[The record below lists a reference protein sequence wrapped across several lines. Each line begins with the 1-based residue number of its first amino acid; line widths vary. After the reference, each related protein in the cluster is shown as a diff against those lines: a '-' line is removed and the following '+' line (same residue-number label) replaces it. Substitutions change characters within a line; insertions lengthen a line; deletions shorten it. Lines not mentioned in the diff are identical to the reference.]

1 MGNFITRSIT
11 RKLILTL
18 FSISLVPIFVLYFVI
33 GEITE
38 ELRLELI
45 EQLEEQFD
53 EKVVRLES
61 SLEQRIFEMDVLTH
75 DILFYDLLLDLPN
88 IQIQNID
95 HELKTKFLDYAK
107 RTAYV
112 DTILEMKIYDKQG
125 IEKFTLYDTH
135 LNSINSGNPIS
146 KINDITVKFGFDET
160 IGRTV
165 VAEAP
170 IIDPNNSEI
179 IGLLYFV
186 TDMRNFD
193 PILLDRSGLRETG
206 EAYFVNTDKF
216 MMSES
221 RFLEDV
227 VYNQKVD
234 TLGVNQ
240 CIENNTQ
247 VQGIQYLDYR
257 EELILGYSKCML
269 ENDVVLLVEIDV
281 QELTAPLDAFHN
293 KINFITMVVAVS
305 TFVISLIIGKNMAK
319 PIKELKKFAKE
330 ISKENFDAS
339 ISFKPQDE
347 LGELADIMEDTALK
361 LKEIQKQKDEFA
373 YMITHELKT
382 PLVPIQGYCNNLK
395 NPKMG
400 PLNELQTKAVDEIY
414 NNSVELLQ
422 LIQNILNAQKIEL
435 HQLKFNIKN
444 ISLDEYLEEKYTAFL
459 PIMKEK
465 NIQFKISTEKKLSV
479 KADPARLNEIITNLV
494 LNSVDFAPEENG
506 IIIIGAKEHEK
517 QILFYVIDN
526 GPGIPEDKI
535 KNMFKKFY
543 QIDTS
548 LTRKHGG
555 SGLGLS
561 ICKGYVEGMG
571 GKMWVESKPNVET
584 SFCFTLPKR
593 NH

>member
-1 MGNFITRSIT
+1 MGNFITKSIT

-38 ELRLELI
+38 ELRSELI

-53 EKVVRLES
+53 EKVVRLEG

-95 HELKTKFLDYAK
+95 YELKTKFLDYAK

-125 IEKFTLYDTH
+125 IEKFSLYDTH

-165 VAEAP
+165 VAESP

-206 EAYFVNTDKF
+206 EAYFVNPDKL

-227 VYNQKVD
+227 VFNQKVD

-240 CIENNTQ
+240 CIENNTS

-293 KINFITMVVAVS
+293 QINFIIIVVS
-305 TFVISLIIGKNMAK
+305 FLTFVISLIIGRNMAK

-330 ISKENFDAS
+330 ISMENFDAS
-339 ISFKPQDE
+339 INFKPQDE

-373 YMITHELKT
+373 SMITHELKT
-382 PLVPIQGYCNNLK
+382 PLVPIQGYCANLK

-400 PLNELQTKAVDEIY
+400 QLNELQTKAVDEIY

-422 LIQNILNAQKIEL
+422 LIENILNAQKIEL

-444 ISLDEYLEEKYTAFL
+444 ISLDEYLEERYTALL

-479 KADPARLNEIITNLV
+479 KADPAKLNEIITNLV

-506 IIIIGAKEHEK
+506 IIVIGAKEHEK

-535 KNMFKKFY
+535 KNIFKKFY

-571 GKMWVESKPNVET
+571 GKIWVESKPNVET
-584 SFCFTLPKR
+584 SFCFTLPKS
-593 NH
+593 N